1 MREQIKIFVLRLD
14 LNRIFKFWAA
24 KKNQKKFDQMDKQP
38 QSDITVKPLDQKIT
52 NEVIARDSPSKVEEE
67 PKDI

>member
-14 LNRIFKFWAA
+14 LNRIFKFWTA
-24 KKNQKKFDQMDKQP
+24 KKSRKKFDQIDKQS
-38 QSDITVKPLDQKIT
+38 QSDLAVKPLVPQIT
-52 NEVIARDSPSKVEEE
+52 NEIIVQDSSSKTEKE